1 MIGLMVLSP
10 VSAFAAD
17 DYTISYFDDIN
28 DYYAGKIEN
37 EVPDGPYNEHFAP
50 VKRKSR

>member
-1 MIGLMVLSP
+1 MKKNLVGLMIGLMVLSP

-28 DYYAGKIEN
+28 DYYAG
-37 EVPDGPYNEHFAP
+37 
-50 VKRKSR
+50 